1 MAIRTWSRV
10 LLAAL
15 GVAMLAAA
23 SQLGVAFGLGIV
35 RLSRTFPVDQ
45 ENQWTAQMAWVS
57 WFAMVAAVAGAVAAD
72 RMARRRGYE
81 GGTGSRIAY
90 SVFAG
95 LGAAV
100 LVPLCMQPARFA
112 IVRATDP
119 VLVIGLSAAL
129 GAVAGVFVA
138 LAALSH
144 QPLMWNVGAVT
155 AAVWTLA
162 LASVIPSLG
171 PDDPLPNLRLGVLDL
186 ASFST
191 GAAQSSAVVTMPLLA
206 LALGAATAG
215 LGRWL
220 GRPQVTI
227 AASGLIGP
235 AMLCLAYLVAGPGS
249 DTDKFQA
256 APYWG
261 ALVAVGAGTLGSV
274 LATVARRPTLRP
286 AAEEPQAAAAT
297 EQSPAG
303 ARPSREP
310 HIEPVFREPP
320 TGEWSVPLPR
330 QGSGPSP
337 APSTSASAS
346 AAEETTASLPAVDPP
361 GGRFSEP
368 ASARDVRGGSGPGR
382 FDEPT
387 ADLSPQSPPPAA
399 ARPAPPAAARPA
411 PPAPP
416 AAARSAPPPAAR
428 PAPPA
433 PPVPAPVARPASP
446 APPPVQPAGRPGRRS
461 SGGGRDPGAAGAAT
475 AFSAGRRAAE
485 YTTGEIPIY
494 TDADDQPTPG
504 ATDSG
509 GRGRGRGGA
518 AAGEEPS
525 GRRARKRGK
534 ETPPAAEEAA
544 PRQRRGLF
552 GRRRAA
558 PVPEPEPKPTD
569 KLDVPTQ
576 RGGQPRPE
584 PPLKPR
590 DEEYVDW
597 VSGLAGHDPD
607 PRDPSR

>member
-1 MAIRTWSRV
+1 M

-23 SQLGVAFGLGIV
+23 SQLGVAFGLGVV

-45 ENQWTAQMAWVS
+45 ENQWTAQMAWVA
-57 WFAMVAAVAGAVAAD
+57 WFAMVAAVAGAIAAD

-90 SVFAG
+90 SVFG
-95 LGAAV
+95 GIGAAV

-119 VLVIGLSAAL
+119 VLVIGLSATL

-138 LAALSH
+138 IAALSH
-144 QPLMWNVGAVT
+144 QPLLWNVGAVT
-155 AAVWTLA
+155 GTTWALA
-162 LASVIPSLG
+162 LVSVIPSLG

-220 GRPQVTI
+220 GRPPVTI

-286 AAEEPQAAAAT
+286 ATPAEEPAA
-297 EQSPAG
+297 EQRP
-303 ARPSREP
+303 PSRDP
-310 HIEPVFREPP
+310 GIEPVFREPP
-320 TGEWSVPLPR
+320 AGEWTVPLPR
-330 QGSGPSP
+330 H
-337 APSTSASAS
+337 AEKASTSASA
-346 AAEETTASLPAVDPP
+346 AADETTGSLPTVDTSTSR
-361 GGRFSEP
+361 GRGF
-368 ASARDVRGGSGPGR
+368 

-387 ADLSPQSPPPAA
+387 ADLAPQSP
-399 ARPAPPAAARPA
+399 
-411 PPAPP
+411 
-416 AAARSAPPPAAR
+416 PPPAAR
-428 PAPPA
+428 PA
-433 PPVPAPVARPASP
+433 
-446 APPPVQPAGRPGRRS
+446 APPPVVPPPPPLVPPPPPQAPPPKSPAARPPRRPPA
-461 SGGGRDPGAAGAAT
+461 GRDPGAAGAAT

-485 YTTGEIPIY
+485 YSTGEIPIY
-494 TDADDQPTPG
+494 TDPEDEPT
-504 ATDSG
+504 
-509 GRGRGRGGA
+509 RGRAGGA
-518 AAGEEPS
+518 SAGDEPT
-525 GRRARKRGK
+525 GRKARKRGK

-544 PRQRRGLF
+544 PRQRRGIF
-552 GRRRAA
+552 GRRRSA
-558 PVPEPEPKPTD
+558 PEAEPTEPTPA
-569 KLDVPTQ
+569 LDVPDQ

-584 PPLKPR
+584 PALKPR

-597 VSGLAGHDPD
+597 VSGLAD
-607 PRDPSR
+607 PRDQPR

>member
-35 RLSRTFPVDQ
+35 RLSRTFAVDQ
-45 ENQWTAQMAWVS
+45 ENQWTTQMAWVT

-90 SVFAG
+90 SVFG
-95 LGAAV
+95 GIGAAV

-129 GAVAGVFVA
+129 GAVAGVLVA
-138 LAALSH
+138 VAALSH
-144 QPLMWNVGAVT
+144 QPLLWNVGAVT
-155 AAVWTLA
+155 AGAWVLA
-162 LASVIPSLG
+162 LASVVPSLG

-186 ASFST
+186 PSFST

-220 GRPQVTI
+220 GRPPVTI
-227 AASGLIGP
+227 AASGIVGP

-249 DTDKFQA
+249 ETDKFQA

-274 LATVARRPTLRP
+274 LATVARRPSLRP
-286 AAEEPQAAAAT
+286 AT
-297 EQSPAG
+297 PAG
-303 ARPSREP
+303 EPGAAPQEQTPPARPPREP
-310 HIEPVFREPP
+310 AIQPVFREPP

-330 QGSGPSP
+330 HS
-337 APSTSASAS
+337 AKPSTSAADETTDPLPTIEPSTGRTGSAS
-346 AAEETTASLPAVDPP
+346 
-361 GGRFSEP
+361 GG
-368 ASARDVRGGSGPGR
+368 GGL

-387 ADLSPQSPPPAA
+387 ADLSPQSPPQI
-399 ARPAPPAAARPA
+399 ARPSPSPVRPA
-411 PPAPP
+411 RRRPP
-416 AAARSAPPPAAR
+416 S
-428 PAPPA
+428 
-433 PPVPAPVARPASP
+433 
-446 APPPVQPAGRPGRRS
+446 
-461 SGGGRDPGAAGAAT
+461 GRDPGAAGAAT
-475 AFSAGRRAAE
+475 AFSAGRRAAG
-485 YTTGEIPIY
+485 YSTGELPVY
-494 TDADDQPTPG
+494 TDDDRPSDRAG
-504 ATDSG
+504 SAG
-509 GRGRGRGGA
+509 GDRGRPAGGGP
-518 AAGEEPS
+518 AGEEPTD
-525 GRRARKRGK
+525 RKARKRGK
-534 ETPPAAEEAA
+534 ETPAAEEPTA
-544 PRQRRGLF
+544 RQRRGLF

-558 PVPEPEPKPTD
+558 DPAPESPEPAGT
-569 KLDVPTQ
+569 LDVPTQ
-576 RGGQPRPE
+576 RDLPTQRGDQPRPE
-584 PPLKPR
+584 PALKPR

-597 VSGLAGHDPD
+597 VSGLSSRDADPHDKL
-607 PRDPSR
+607 R

>member
-45 ENQWTAQMAWVS
+45 ENQWTAQMAWVA
-57 WFAMVAAVAGAVAAD
+57 WFAMVAAVAGAIAAD

-90 SVFAG
+90 SLVAG
-95 LGAAV
+95 VGAAV

-119 VLVIGLSAAL
+119 VLVIGLSATL

-138 LAALSH
+138 LAALSY
-144 QPLMWNVGAVT
+144 QPLLWNVGAIG
-155 AAVWTLA
+155 AATWALA

-171 PDDPLPNLRLGVLDL
+171 PDDPLPNVRLGVLDL

-220 GRPQVTI
+220 GRPPLTI

-261 ALVAVGAGTLGSV
+261 ALVAIGAGTLGSV
-274 LATVARRPTLRP
+274 LATVVRRPSPRP
-286 AAEEPQAAAAT
+286 AKPAEEA
-297 EQSPAG
+297 PAG
-303 ARPSREP
+303 APSEQPSAADRPSRDP
-310 HIEPVFREPP
+310 AIEPVFREPP

-330 QGSGPSP
+330 HGAEPSP
-337 APSTSASAS
+337 SRSASPSASTSASTTAS
-346 AAEETTASLPAVDPP
+346 LAATDETTASLPAGEPP
-361 GGRFSEP
+361 AGRGGGFFSTAEP
-368 ASARDVRGGSGPGR
+368 TPARDSAGGSGAGR
-382 FDEPT
+382 FEEPT
-387 ADLSPQSPPPAA
+387 ADLSPHSPPPD
-399 ARPAPPAAARPA
+399 ARSTPPAA
-411 PPAPP
+411 
-416 AAARSAPPPAAR
+416 PPP
-428 PAPPA
+428 PPT
-433 PPVPAPVARPASP
+433 R
-446 APPPVQPAGRPGRRS
+446 AGRRPS
-461 SGGGRDPGAAGAAT
+461 AASRDPGAAGAVT
-475 AFSAGRRAAE
+475 AFSAGRRAAG
-485 YTTGEIPIY
+485 YSTGEIPVY
-494 TDADDQPTPG
+494 SGPEDEPTRDTTDG
-504 ATDSG
+504 G
-509 GRGRGRGGA
+509 GRSRAGSGA
-518 AAGEEPS
+518 ADEPT
-525 GRRARKRGK
+525 GRKARKRRK
-534 ETPPAAEEAA
+534 EKPPVTDQPAEDAA

-552 GRRRAA
+552 GRRRPA
-558 PVPEPEPKPTD
+558 PAPEPAEPTST
-569 KLDVPTQ
+569 LDVPTQ
-576 RGGQPRPE
+576 RGEPRPE

-597 VSGLAGHDPD
+597 VSGLSGRDTD

>member
-23 SQLGVAFGLGIV
+23 SQLGVAFGLGVV

-45 ENQWTAQMAWVS
+45 ENQWTAQMAWVA
-57 WFAMVAAVAGAVAAD
+57 WFAMVAAVAGAIAAD

-90 SVFAG
+90 ALCG
-95 LGAAV
+95 GIGAAV

-119 VLVIGLSAAL
+119 VLVIGLSATL

-138 LAALSH
+138 IAALSYK
-144 QPLMWNVGAVT
+144 PLLWNVAAVT
-155 AAVWTLA
+155 GATWALA
-162 LASVIPSLG
+162 LISVIPSLG

-220 GRPQVTI
+220 GRPPVTI
-227 AASGLIGP
+227 AASGIIGP

-274 LATVARRPTLRP
+274 LATVARRPTFGTATPAEEAPAATPEEQRP
-286 AAEEPQAAAAT
+286 ARDT
-297 EQSPAG
+297 T
-303 ARPSREP
+303 
-310 HIEPVFREPP
+310 IEPVFREPP
-320 TGEWSVPLPR
+320 TGEWTVPMPR
-330 QGSGPSP
+330 HGEK
-337 APSTSASAS
+337 ASTSASA
-346 AAEETTASLPAVDPP
+346 ADETTASLPTVDTSAGR
-361 GGRFSEP
+361 GGGFFDEPTSAREP
-368 ASARDVRGGSGPGR
+368 ARGR

-387 ADLSPQSPPPAA
+387 ADLSPQSPPP
-399 ARPAPPAAARPA
+399 
-411 PPAPP
+411 
-416 AAARSAPPPAAR
+416 PAAR
-428 PAPPA
+428 PAPPPPVVPPPPPLVPPPPPQAA
-433 PPVPAPVARPASP
+433 PPKTPTARPPRRSP
-446 APPPVQPAGRPGRRS
+446 A
-461 SGGGRDPGAAGAAT
+461 GRDPGAAGAAT

-485 YTTGEIPIY
+485 YSTGEIPIY
-494 TDADDQPTPG
+494 SGPEDEPAGGRADDAGDEP
-504 ATDSG
+504 
-509 GRGRGRGGA
+509 RGRKAR
-518 AAGEEPS
+518 
-525 GRRARKRGK
+525 RRAK
-534 ETPPAAEEAA
+534 ETPPAAEEAV

-552 GRRRAA
+552 GRRRSA
-558 PVPEPEPKPTD
+558 PEPTEPTAA
-569 KLDVPTQ
+569 LDVPVQ
-576 RGGQPRPE
+576 RGGQDRPE

-597 VSGLAGHDPD
+597 VSGLSGRDTD
-607 PRDPSR
+607 PRDPAR

>member
-1 MAIRTWSRV
+1 M

-45 ENQWTAQMAWVS
+45 ENQWTAQMAWVT
-57 WFAMVAAVAGAVAAD
+57 WFAMVAAVAGAIAAE
-72 RMARRRGYE
+72 RTARRHGYE

-95 LGAAV
+95 IGAAV

-144 QPLMWNVGAVT
+144 QPLMWNVGAVI
-155 AAVWTLA
+155 AAVWALA
-162 LASVIPSLG
+162 LVSVIPSLG
-171 PDDPLPNLRLGVLDL
+171 PDDPLPTLRLGVLDL

-191 GAAQSSAVVTMPLLA
+191 GTAQSAAVVTMPLLA
-206 LALGAATAG
+206 LAIGAATAG
-215 LGRWL
+215 IGRWL
-220 GRPQVTI
+220 GRPPVTI
-227 AASGLIGP
+227 AASGIIGP

-249 DTDKFQA
+249 ETDKFQA

-274 LATVARRPTLRP
+274 LATVVRRPSPRP
-286 AAEEPQAAAAT
+286 ATPAEEPATADTAQEQPQAA
-297 EQSPAG
+297 
-303 ARPSREP
+303 RPPREP
-310 HIEPVFREPP
+310 GIEPVFRATP
-320 TGEWSVPLPR
+320 TSEWSVPLPG
-330 QGSGPSP
+330 QGTDPS
-337 APSTSASAS
+337 PSTSASTAT
-346 AAEETTASLPAVDPP
+346 ADETTASLPTVEAGRGGTFFATPEPTPARDSAAGP
-361 GGRFSEP
+361 GGS
-368 ASARDVRGGSGPGR
+368 SSSGRP
-382 FDEPT
+382 FDEQT
-387 ADLSPQSPPPAA
+387 ADLSPPPPPTPHAV
-399 ARPAPPAAARPA
+399 RPAPRPVG
-411 PPAPP
+411 
-416 AAARSAPPPAAR
+416 PPP
-428 PAPPA
+428 
-433 PPVPAPVARPASP
+433 V
-446 APPPVQPAGRPGRRS
+446 APPPVAPPPVAPPPPRPARRS

-485 YTTGEIPIY
+485 YSTGELPIY
-494 TDADDQPTPG
+494 AGSEDPPTERRGRRGSTADR
-504 ATDSG
+504 AESTDSTAG
-509 GRGRGRGGA
+509 GRGRRGGRGSA
-518 AAGEEPS
+518 AEAPGDLPAS
-525 GRRARKRGK
+525 DRPARKRAAK
-534 ETPPAAEEAA
+534 ETAPDADQPTDEAA

-558 PVPEPEPKPTD
+558 TPSPEPSEPAG

-584 PPLKPR
+584 AALKPR

-597 VSGLAGHDPD
+597 VSGLSSRDQE
-607 PRDPSR
+607 PRDKSR

>member
-23 SQLGVAFGLGIV
+23 SQLGVAFGLGVV

-45 ENQWTAQMAWVS
+45 ENQWTAQMAWVA
-57 WFAMVAAVAGAVAAD
+57 WFAMVSAVAGAIVAD
-72 RMARRRGYE
+72 RMARRHRYE

-90 SVFAG
+90 SVSAG
-95 LGAAV
+95 IGAAL

-129 GAVAGVFVA
+129 GAVAGVFVSI
-138 LAALSH
+138 AALSH
-144 QPLMWNVGAVT
+144 QPLLWNVGAVT
-155 AAVWTLA
+155 VATWTLA
-162 LASVIPSLG
+162 LVSVIPSLG

-206 LALGAATAG
+206 LAIGAATAG

-220 GRPQVTI
+220 GRPPVTI

-235 AMLCLAYLVAGPGS
+235 AMLCLAYLVAGPGT

-274 LATVARRPTLRP
+274 LATVARRPTFRSASP
-286 AAEEPQAAAAT
+286 AEEPAAGAPE
-297 EQSPAG
+297 EQPTDA
-303 ARPSREP
+303 ARPSRDTG
-310 HIEPVFREPP
+310 IEPVFREPP

-330 QGSGPSP
+330 QGAEPSP
-337 APSTSASAS
+337 ARSTTSSASTSASD
-346 AAEETTASLPAVDPP
+346 ETTASLPKVEPSTGR
-361 GGRFSEP
+361 GGLFAEP
-368 ASARDVRGGSGPGR
+368 ASARGGS
-382 FDEPT
+382 DEPT
-387 ADLSPQSPPPAA
+387 ADLSPPRPAARPAPPPVPAA
-399 ARPAPPAAARPA
+399 ARPAPPPV
-411 PPAPP
+411 
-416 AAARSAPPPAAR
+416 PPAAR
-428 PAPPA
+428 PSSRPPA
-433 PPVPAPVARPASP
+433 
-446 APPPVQPAGRPGRRS
+446 
-461 SGGGRDPGAAGAAT
+461 GRDPGAAEAAT
-475 AFSAGRRAAE
+475 AFSAGRRAAG
-485 YTTGEIPIY
+485 YSTGELPVY
-494 TDADDQPTPG
+494 
-504 ATDSG
+504 SG
-509 GRGRGRGGA
+509 PKDEPSRGRRSRAGGA
-518 AAGEEPS
+518 SGADEPS
-525 GRRARKRGK
+525 GRKARKRGK
-534 ETPPAAEEAA
+534 EAPPAADEAAEVAA

-558 PVPEPEPKPTD
+558 PTPEPSKPAD

-576 RGGQPRPE
+576 RGGETRPE
-584 PPLKPR
+584 PTLKPR

-597 VSGLAGHDPD
+597 VSGLSSRDPD
-607 PRDPSR
+607 PRDRSR

>member
-23 SQLGVAFGLGIV
+23 SQLGVAFGLGVV

-45 ENQWTAQMAWVS
+45 ENQWTAQMAWVA

-72 RMARRRGYE
+72 RMARRHGYE
-81 GGTGSRIAY
+81 GGIGSRTAY
-90 SVFAG
+90 SFCAG
-95 LGAAV
+95 IGAAV

-112 IVRATDP
+112 IVRSTDP

-144 QPLMWNVGAVT
+144 RPLLWNVGAIT
-155 AAVWTLA
+155 GAAWLLA
-162 LASVIPSLG
+162 LISVIPSLG

-206 LALGAATAG
+206 LVIGAATAG
-215 LGRWL
+215 IGRWL
-220 GRPQVTI
+220 GRPPVTI
-227 AASGLIGP
+227 AASGIIGP
-235 AMLCLAYLVAGPGS
+235 ATLSLAYLVAGPGT

-274 LATVARRPTLRP
+274 LATVARRPNFGPATPDEEPAP
-286 AAEEPQAAAAT
+286 AAPQ
-297 EQSPAG
+297 EQPLTG
-303 ARPSREP
+303 QPPREQG
-310 HIEPVFREPP
+310 IEPVFRDPP
-320 TGEWSVPLPR
+320 AGEWSVPLPR
-330 QGSGPSP
+330 HGTEPSP
-337 APSTSASAS
+337 APPTPALSSAS
-346 AAEETTASLPAVDPP
+346 AADETTASLPTVEP
-361 GGRFSEP
+361 P
-368 ASARDVRGGSGPGR
+368 ASRGGSFFSAPEPAPARDSGGAGRGRPGGGL

-387 ADLSPQSPPPAA
+387 ADL
-399 ARPAPPAAARPA
+399 
-411 PPAPP
+411 
-416 AAARSAPPPAAR
+416 APPPS
-428 PAPPA
+428 PPQ
-433 PPVPAPVARPASP
+433 
-446 APPPVQPAGRPGRRS
+446 APPPPGRKSRRS
-461 SGGGRDPGAAGAAT
+461 ASPRDPGAAEAAT

-485 YTTGEIPIY
+485 YSTGELPIY
-494 TDADDQPTPG
+494 SDA
-504 ATDSG
+504 
-509 GRGRGRGGA
+509 
-518 AAGEEPS
+518 EETR
-525 GRRARKRGK
+525 GRRAAADPPVDDEPTGRRSRRRAK
-534 ETPPAAEEAA
+534 EEAPPAAAEEPA
-544 PRQRRGLF
+544 RQRRGLF

-558 PVPEPEPKPTD
+558 PEPEPTEPTG

-584 PPLKPR
+584 APLKPR

-597 VSGLAGHDPD
+597 VSGLSTRETD
-607 PRDPSR
+607 PRDSSR